1 MTLVHGLS
9 RPIGALFHVA
19 HGISNAMLL
28 NVCFSF
34 ALEGANVKIVEI
46 CVETIQSLNAG
57 HEVTVF
63 KLRVV
68 FVYKKIFA

>member
-34 ALEGANVKIVEI
+34 ALEGAKVKIVEY
-46 CVETIQSLNAG
+46 VWKPSK
-57 HEVTVF
+57 V
-63 KLRVV
+63 
-68 FVYKKIFA
+68 